1 MNDFYDGFLNSFVR
15 VSIIIWS
22 ESHWRRR
29 NKCFDNNFKLCSARY
44 VPSVLKAGRFLYTGS
59 TSNQTSSSLGW
70 ASSNSVAKLKKKKK
84 LVFLRIFI
92 PPKEYYYLSQ
102 IWRGQG
108 GGADVKYQSEVN
120 ILFSLK
126 TGRTLVKGIVWL
138 AKGSILV
145 FFHRLRFRHTFFFAF

>member
-1 MNDFYDGFLNSFVR
+1 MNCKENMIKLTLYLYEWFLWWIFKLFVR

-84 LVFLRIFI
+84 ISLSENLYTSKRILLPKSDLKGARGRGWCEISEWSKYSFL
-92 PPKEYYYLSQ
+92 S
-102 IWRGQG
+102 
-108 GGADVKYQSEVN
+108 
-120 ILFSLK
+120 
-126 TGRTLVKGIVWL
+126 
-138 AKGSILV
+138 
-145 FFHRLRFRHTFFFAF
+145 